1 MTLHQHANV
10 RCSQV
15 VGLVLQVARTK
26 DESGVPVEMIK
37 LRNTNILRGPHA
49 ISLLLQCYFNCH
61 IYYLR
66 CKYTVCQ
73 YVLMMKKMK
82 KNDIRHNKH
91 RNIVTS
97 LAMDPLR
104 NHLFRVETRPSHR
117 VEPKSVRS
125 FAATALA
132 LRTKR
137 KDNPSKGSCH
147 HLKQA
152 KCSPT
157 TNNPP
162 KEVVIN
168 QSCEKNDPDFSNYSK
183 RNMGIDFH
191 HVDQVLLT
199 SIFISCLDSS
209 FHPSV
214 ASFNF
219 FKTGIPNIPSIA
231 RAMADA

>member
-1 MTLHQHANV
+1 MSLMTLHQHANV

-66 CKYTVCQ
+66 CKYRVCQ
-73 YVLMMKKMK
+73 HVLMMKKMK

-97 LAMDPLR
+97 FAMDPLR

-132 LRTKR
+132 LQTKY
-137 KDNPSKGSCH
+137 KDNPSKGNCH

-152 KCSPT
+152 KCSQQLPQKKSST
-157 TNNPP
+157 SHVNLTL
-162 KEVVIN
+162 I
-168 QSCEKNDPDFSNYSK
+168 SNYSK